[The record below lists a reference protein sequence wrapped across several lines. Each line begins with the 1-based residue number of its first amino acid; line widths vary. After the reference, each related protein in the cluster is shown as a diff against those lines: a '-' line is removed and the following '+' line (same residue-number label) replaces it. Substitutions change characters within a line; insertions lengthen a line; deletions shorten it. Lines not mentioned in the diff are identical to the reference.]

1 MVLRVPRDLLDYVM
15 AQTDGRAMQTV
26 IIEILR
32 QHKQTNTFTQNRGDN
47 DGNTEKRQHK
57 T

>member
-1 MVLRVPRDLLDYVM
+1 MVLKLPRDLLDYVM
-15 AQTDGRAMQTV
+15 AQTNGRAMQTV

-32 QHKQTNTFTQNRGDN
+32 QHQSYTQNRGLEN
-47 DGNTEKRQHK
+47 EYTEEITRK